1 MTDPSAEQQHPQ
13 WVFFGKHFKELPF
26 IIHEHYN
33 VINAPLTL
41 LMMLKLGSVQF
52 CFPSKIVRKVR
63 IGWFLIMPYFGRPLS
78 EVQIIYYVFF
88 SDFISLLFIRIAGWV
103 QLDSGRTRKFAFILR
118 VELIKRSQWVLLQ
131 TQQMTRAP
139 AHQLCKMIKMMRRV
153 SINFLTCTVDL
164 IIIKMS
170 ISLLLQ
176 NIILVL
182 LRHML
187 PKKS

>member
-1 MTDPSAEQQHPQ
+1 MVIYLILCEAED
-13 WVFFGKHFKELPF
+13 FKST
-26 IIHEHYN
+26 Y
-33 VINAPLTL
+33 
-41 LMMLKLGSVQF
+41 LKLLRFSSVVSLKDCPKSSDRLVSDNALFRSTTKWGSNN
-52 CFPSKIVRKVR
+52 I
-63 IGWFLIMPYFGRPLS
+63 LS
-78 EVQIIYYVFF
+78 CTVFF
-88 SDFISLLFIRIAGWV
+88 SDFMSLLLIRIAGWV

-164 IIIKMS
+164 ITIKMS

>member
-1 MTDPSAEQQHPQ
+1 MVIYLILCEAED
-13 WVFFGKHFKELPF
+13 FKST
-26 IIHEHYN
+26 Y
-33 VINAPLTL
+33 
-41 LMMLKLGSVQF
+41 LKLLRFSSVVSLKDCPKSSDRLVSDNALFRSTTKWGSNN
-52 CFPSKIVRKVR
+52 I
-63 IGWFLIMPYFGRPLS
+63 LS
-78 EVQIIYYVFF
+78 CTVFF
-88 SDFISLLFIRIAGWV
+88 SDFMSLLLIRIAGWV

-164 IIIKMS
+164 ITIKMS

-176 NIILVL
+176 NIIGTSIA
-182 LRHML
+182 
-187 PKKS
+187 PYASKKKLGDGS